1 MGMAPVFPITKNVVS
16 MFGLVES
23 ECAAQINLDCSSAH
37 TYVSVYIYQ
46 CFAKTGTVFGSAPPP
61 LQNHTYYLRAPT
73 VSVIAVQIQ
82 TTWWWELCVG

>member
-46 CFAKTGTVFGSAPPP
+46 CFAKTGTVFGSAPP

>member
-46 CFAKTGTVFGSAPPP
+46 CFAKTGTVFGSAPHYKIIHTTSGP
-61 LQNHTYYLRAPT
+61 LLFQ
-73 VSVIAVQIQ
+73 
-82 TTWWWELCVG
+82 